1 VSEWLLRVGG
11 ELFSIDHGT
20 SGPILELTAMTTD
33 QQTEIK
39 TADQLKSKLSSVLSQ
54 AQLSE
59 GEKAEVL
66 HGMLAKARGE
76 TGGPTARGAGTPGA
90 KTEPPPA

>member
-1 VSEWLLRVGG
+1 MTQNQSGQQAEVK
-11 ELFSIDHGT
+11 T
-20 SGPILELTAMTTD
+20 SDE
-33 QQTEIK
+33 
-39 TADQLKSKLSSVLSQ
+39 LKSKLGSVLQ
-54 AQLSE
+54 GAQLSE

-66 HGMLAKARGE
+66 HSLLAKARGE